1 MILCIDTTA
10 LKTDPQKVQKDV
22 NLKDLLLNHTR
33 YYDSTEEAYKDKYV
47 PLDFCMSVR
56 SLYTNL
62 VLEIDGKDK
71 KLYYRNMTNVP
82 EVIHKGYD
90 LVMYMTGLGLMYD
103 VVYHQ
108 GFEEIMVKYTQFQC
122 LGLYNM
128 NTDLMNP
135 IIYSQVL
142 LSDEGVDKMKP
153 YLKDGRRF
161 VPISSMRKK
170 GNIIPIL
177 DTLIEVKPKKEGDD
191 NE

>member
-10 LKTDPQKVQKDV
+10 LKTDPQRVQKDA

-33 YYDSTEEAYKDKYV
+33 YYDSTEDAYKDKYV
-47 PLDFCMSVR
+47 SLDFCMSVR

-103 VVYHQ
+103 VVYRQ
-108 GFEEIMVKYTQFQC
+108 GCDEIMMKHSQFQC

-142 LSDEGVDKMKP
+142 LSDEGVDKIKP

-161 VPISSMRKK
+161 VPISSMQKK

-177 DTLIEVKPKKEGDD
+177 DTLIEVKPKKESDD

>member
-1 MILCIDTTA
+1 MILCIDTTS
-10 LKTDPQKVQKDV
+10 LKTDPQRVQKDV

-33 YYDSTEEAYKDKYV
+33 YYDSTEDAYKDKYV

-71 KLYYRNMTNVP
+71 KLYYRNMTSVP

-103 VVYHQ
+103 IVYRQ
-108 GFEEIMVKYTQFQC
+108 GCDEIMMKHSQFQC
-122 LGLYNM
+122 IGLYNM

-161 VPISSMRKK
+161 VPISSMQKK

-177 DTLIEVKPKKEGDD
+177 DTLIEVKPKKESDD